1 MSRMRRNVY
10 YAAVALAC
18 LAVWLMLGSFVV
30 EGWRGPTRKL
40 WAQVAVGDT
49 AESVI
54 QRLGEPFRTVSR
66 SEGNEDYYLKAYGY
80 KRRPISNRVLI
91 YTKSDLVLY
100 VWLDADDR
108 VEETF
113 IAGS

>member
-1 MSRMRRNVY
+1 MTRVRRNAVNAV
-10 YAAVALAC
+10 AAVGC
-18 LAVWLMLGSFVV
+18 FAVWLILVYV
-30 EGWRGPTRKL
+30 ALEGWRGPTRRL

-54 QRLGEPFRTVSR
+54 QRLGEPYRTVCC
-66 SEGNEDYYLKAYGY
+66 SEGNEDYYITGYGY

-91 YTKSDLVLY
+91 YLKSDLVLY

-113 IAGS
+113 VANS